1 MKNLI
6 KTASRT
12 TAFASV
18 LLASLSA
25 MSFAQAEAAA
35 AAPAAAEKSMLDKW
49 VIEGGWTM
57 IPLVIILFLI
67 IYLVVYNLAALQ
79 KKRFAPDDLKM
90 TLMQLMAECRI
101 RSAIEVS
108 AGNPSYLGRM
118 VAYALPN
125 VDATRPED
133 LGKDS
138 IEDAVADFTA
148 NESRNLM
155 KWINMLSLAAQISP
169 MLGLFGTVQGMVG
182 AFGTLSATGQA
193 DPSQL
198 AGDIS
203 VALLT
208 TFWGLI
214 NAIIAVPFFFFMKN
228 TANAQVAECVG
239 VIQEM
244 VNTSI
249 NVVNAEAQLARIPE
263 GLA

>member
-1 MKNLI
+1 MKNLY
-6 KTASRT
+6 KLVFRT
-12 TAFASV
+12 SSFATI
-18 LLASLSA
+18 LLASLSTMA
-25 MSFAQAEAAA
+25 FAQD
-35 AAPAAAEKSMLDKW
+35 AAPAPDVEKTMLDKW

-57 IPLVIILFLI
+57 IPIVAVLFGIVFLVI
-67 IYLVVYNLAALQ
+67 YNVVAL
-79 KKRFAPDDLKM
+79 KKDKFIPEDLKV
-90 TLMQLMAECRI
+90 TLFQLMSECRI
-101 RSAIEVS
+101 RSAIEVA
-108 AGNPSYLGRM
+108 AGSPSYLGRL

-133 LGKDS
+133 LGRDAVEDS
-138 IEDAVADFTA
+138 IADFTA
-148 NESRNLM
+148 NESRSLF
-155 KWINMLSLAAQISP
+155 KWLNMLSLCAQISP

-182 AFGTLSATGQA
+182 AFATLSSSGQA

-198 AGDIS
+198 AGNIS

-214 NAIIAVPFFFFMKN
+214 NAIIAVPFFFFLKN
-228 TANAQVAECVG
+228 VANAQIAECIGTV
-239 VIQEM
+239 QEL